1 MTESNL
7 FSSAFVFYVLS
18 LVVYFL
24 VHFARREKWAKGALI
39 LAVIGFCSQTVALLL
54 RTFSSGHAPFT
65 NMYESLS
72 FLSWAIVL
80 ALIIFG
86 RSSLMPRL
94 GPYLMLIVVGLVALA
109 SSPLMPK
116 EATPLVPALQSYWLW
131 LHVSVTLLG
140 EAFFAVAFAASIIY
154 IHFVFAPYIHSR
166 ILGWK
171 GKRSAWI
178 AIVRLVDAMYTY
190 FGLNAA
196 DSDEK
201 KERLDALAY
210 RAVAVGFPLFTLGG
224 LVFGMVWAY
233 RAWGRYW
240 GWDPKEVWSLIT
252 WFVFALYLHTRIVMG
267 WKGKRSALIAIL
279 GFLAALFTYFG
290 VNYLLAGLHSYA

>member
-1 MTESNL
+1 MTESTL
-7 FSSAFVFYVLS
+7 FTIAFALYVGAL
-18 LVVYFL
+18 LVYFASL
-24 VHFARREKWAKGALI
+24 FVRREKWTRNGLALAAAGLVFHTAALI
-39 LAVIGFCSQTVALLL
+39 LRTVVS
-54 RTFSSGHAPFT
+54 RHAPFT

-72 FLSWAIVL
+72 FLSWAMVL
-80 ALIIFG
+80 ALVVFS
-86 RSSLMPRL
+86 RKSRVPRL

-140 EAFFAVAFAASIIY
+140 EAFFAVAFVS
-154 IHFVFAPYIHSR
+154 S
-166 ILGWK
+166 L
-171 GKRSAWI
+171 
-178 AIVRLVDAMYTY
+178 MY
-190 FGLNAA
+190 LAA
-196 DSDEK
+196 DTDEK
-201 KERLDALAY
+201 KERLDALSY

-224 LVFGMVWAY
+224 LIFGMVWAY
-233 RAWGRYW
+233 RAWGSYW
-240 GWDPKEVWSLIT
+240 TWDPKEVWSLIT

-267 WKGKRSALIAIL
+267 WKGKRSAIIAIV

>member
-1 MTESNL
+1 MTESSL
-7 FSSAFVFYVLS
+7 FTIAFALYIGAV
-18 LVVYFL
+18 L
-24 VHFARREKWAKGALI
+24 VHFASLFARREKWARGGLM
-39 LAVIGFCSQTVALLL
+39 LAVAGFAFHTAAIVV
-54 RTFSSGHAPFT
+54 RTASSGHAPFT

-72 FLSWAIVL
+72 FLAWSMVL

-86 RSSLMPRL
+86 RKSRVPRL
-94 GPYLMLIVVGLVALA
+94 APYLMLIVVALVALA

-116 EATPLVPALQSYWLW
+116 SATPLVPALQSYWLW

-140 EAFFAVAFAASIIY
+140 EAFFAVAFIASLL
-154 IHFVFAPYIHSR
+154 F
-166 ILGWK
+166 L
-171 GKRSAWI
+171 
-178 AIVRLVDAMYTY
+178 
-190 FGLNAA
+190 AA
-196 DSDEK
+196 DTEEK
-201 KERLDALAY
+201 KDRLDALSY

-267 WKGKRSALIAIL
+267 WKGKRSALIAIV

-290 VNYLLAGLHSYA
+290 VNYILSGLHSYA